1 MLEDVLAFNVWTRVW
16 LNMPTPLGP
25 PRVGE
30 AWLLWGAGCID
41 LVGTTESRV
50 LVVGLS
56 GWMLAA
62 CGSMQR
68 AGPWRYGAGGRG
80 RKSHIRREQS
90 GPGGCYSEQG
100 RKYLLAIGRE
110 GKAPLSLKV
119 SGTDVA
125 ADEGSTCLD
134 DT

>member
-1 MLEDVLAFNVWTRVW
+1 M
-16 LNMPTPLGP
+16 
-25 PRVGE
+25 VGAE
-30 AWLLWGAGCID
+30 WLLWGAGCID
-41 LVGTTESRV
+41 LMGTTESRV

-68 AGPWRYGAGGRG
+68 AGPRRYGAGGRG
-80 RKSHIRREQS
+80 RKSHIRREEQS
-90 GPGGCYSEQG
+90 RPGGCYNGQG

-125 ADEGSTCLD
+125 ADEDSTCLD